1 MGKPSLASG
10 HKLYVPAKGN
20 PPRQDR
26 STPRPILT
34 PYSTSPSTSSSLSP
48 FSSHPPSS
56 VSATAKTAITNT
68 AAFGQ
73 QARWVVIDALL
84 SI

>member
-26 STPRPILT
+26 GIDHIAPVADPRGPSRTSDTVAPQWFLFTVVPCTVILA
-34 PYSTSPSTSSSLSP
+34 P
-48 FSSHPPSS
+48 
-56 VSATAKTAITNT
+56 
-68 AAFGQ
+68 
-73 QARWVVIDALL
+73 
-84 SI
+84 